1 MIVRISTDGQY
12 RLPDGCVERLN
23 SLDDQAQEAVE
34 AGDDGRF
41 QKVLAQMIELVR
53 SDGEDLDDD
62 ELVESDDHPPAA
74 ATRPSRR
81 SGRSSTARAS
91 SRTEGYSSKTTS

>member
-34 AGDDGRF
+34 AADDGRF
-41 QKVLAQMIELVR
+41 QQVLAQMIELVR
-53 SDGEDLDDD
+53 SDGEELDDD
-62 ELVESDDHPPAA
+62 ELVESAIILPP
-74 ATRPSRR
+74 PD
-81 SGRSSTARAS
+81 STIAEVGAQFS
-91 SRTEGYSSKTTS
+91 DEGLIPD